1 MAWVDIYVFTIAIVI
16 TVPLAFEFIVAE
28 IYFKRRLQVL
38 NKISKHCTDSIHAD
52 LEPKI
57 DFDDLSPIPDG
68 RIWPSDC
75 RLDHMIPKEKIKYLD
90 EEVNKSVIK

>member
-1 MAWVDIYVFTIAIVI
+1 MVAIYALVIAI
-16 TVPLAFEFIVAE
+16 TVPLVFELIVTD
-28 IYFKRRLQVL
+28 IYCIRRSQVI
-38 NKISKHCTDSIHAD
+38 NKIFKHCKDSIYAD

-68 RIWPSDC
+68 CIWPSDC
-75 RLDHMIPKEKIKYLD
+75 RLDHMVPKEKIKYLD

>member
-1 MAWVDIYVFTIAIVI
+1 MIAIYAFVIVIAI
-16 TVPLAFEFIVAE
+16 TVPLAFEFIVTD
-28 IYFKRRLQVL
+28 IYFKRRSQVL
-38 NKISKHCTDSIHAD
+38 NKIFKHCTDSIYAD